1 MARSNS
7 PHLLVPRFFQWFPE
21 DNSLDAEQTDVHKK
35 HFNCLVQNMQQKDD
49 DKAFSSGYL
58 SCANVTG
65 NVAAPAGRTCH
76 H

>member
-7 PHLLVPRFFQWFPE
+7 PHLLALRFFQWFPE
-21 DNSLDAEQTDVHKK
+21 DSSLDAEQTDIHKK
-35 HFNCLVQNMQQKDD
+35 HLDCPVQNIWQKDD
-49 DKAFSSGYL
+49 DKAFFSGHL